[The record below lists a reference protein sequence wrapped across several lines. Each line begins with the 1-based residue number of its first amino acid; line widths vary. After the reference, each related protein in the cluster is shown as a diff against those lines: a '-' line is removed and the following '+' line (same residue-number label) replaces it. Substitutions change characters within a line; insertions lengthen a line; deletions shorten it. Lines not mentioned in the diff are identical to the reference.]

1 MYDNS
6 KAIKEKIKNYYKNK
20 CKNKKL
26 HKIYNEKIKISKL
39 DQILNNIAKRT
50 SGKFASD
57 NASKENTHIEL
68 LGCNLEEFETYL
80 VSKFKEGMTLD
91 NYGEWEIDHIKPIS
105 IFNFNN
111 KNEIFECCNYKNL
124 QPLWKIDN
132 IIKSNKYQSV
142 ESE

>member
-1 MYDNS
+1 MGDNS
-6 KAIKEKIKNYYKNK
+6 KAIKEKIKSYYKNK

-26 HKIYNEKIKISKL
+26 HKIYDEKIEIRKI
-39 DQILNNIAKRT
+39 DRILNNISKRT
-50 SGKFASD
+50 SRKFASD
-57 NASKENTHIEL
+57 NVSKEYTHLEL

-80 VSKFKEGMTLD
+80 VSKFKEGMSLD

-132 IIKSNKYQSV
+132 IIKSNKYQLN